1 MTRMTEAEWLRCTD
15 PGPMLEFL
23 SGRASERKLRL
34 FACACCR
41 RVWHLLTDERSRR
54 AVEIME
60 RDADG
65 AAGNEDLYLAVVG
78 AESVANRRTTEAVG
92 AAEEAAASAAFAALN
107 ATLPDAARAADYCA
121 ANAASAVY
129 HAATAASA
137 PSAADARAA
146 ERSGQVRLLWEVFG
160 NPFRLPALS
169 LDVLAWNDGTPPR
182 LARAIHDECAFD
194 RMPIL
199 ADALEDAGCD
209 DADILN
215 HCRGPNV
222 HVRGCWVV
230 DLLLGTN

>member
-1 MTRMTEAEWLRCTD
+1 MTEAEWLRCTD

-23 SGRASERKLRL
+23 RGRAGERKLRL

-54 AVEIME
+54 AVEMME

-65 AAGNEDLYLAVVG
+65 AAGTEDLYLAFVG
-78 AESVANRRTTEAVG
+78 AEAVANRRTTEAEG

-121 ANAASAVY
+121 ANVASAAY
-129 HAATAASA
+129 HAATAAGA
-137 PSAADARAA
+137 PSAAAQRAA
-146 ERSGQVRLLWEVFG
+146 ERLAQVRLLWEVVG
-160 NPFRLPALS
+160 NPFRPPALS
-169 LDVLAWNDGTPPR
+169 ANVLAWNDGTLSR
-182 LARAIHDECAFD
+182 LARAIHDECAFN
-194 RMPIL
+194 RLPIL

-209 DADILN
+209 DADILT
-215 HCRGPNV
+215 HCRGPNI

-230 DLLLGTN
+230 DLLLDKN